1 MFSFSSFCF
10 FWLPFIYFLMWFSLY
25 NWKCMFNAVCEL
37 HTHLW
42 FPLSLIYNLRFI
54 SLLSQPLLIYSWIIY
69 LFCVCVFMSVCVWG
83 GGDLCT
89 HVCITEALHK
99 QQCFFELINML
110 VLSSEAC
117 SDLHFHTT
125 DHKSDE
131 RAYCA
136 IKTYVNDYESSTQPK
151 LHLIWSDMIWYD
163 NQFEKERMEYE
174 RVISSH
180 YIVYLYQSITF
191 RASLTVKGKILC

>member
-1 MFSFSSFCF
+1 MISIIIN
-10 FWLPFIYFLMWFSLY
+10 LQPQIYFS
-25 NWKCMFNAVCEL
+25 
-37 HTHLW
+37 
-42 FPLSLIYNLRFI
+42 PLSATVNLFMN
-54 SLLSQPLLIYSWIIY
+54 Y
-69 LFCVCVFMSVCVWG
+69 LFILRLCVYECVCVCGGGG

-99 QQCFFELINML
+99 QQCFLELINML

-117 SDLHFHTT
+117 SDLHFQTT
-125 DHKSDE
+125 VHKSDE

-136 IKTYVNDYESSTQPK
+136 IKTYVNDYESSTHPK

>member
-1 MFSFSSFCF
+1 MQCVSYTDTSMISIIIN
-10 FWLPFIYFLMWFSLY
+10 LQPQIYFS
-25 NWKCMFNAVCEL
+25 
-37 HTHLW
+37 
-42 FPLSLIYNLRFI
+42 PLSATVNLFMN
-54 SLLSQPLLIYSWIIY
+54 Y
-69 LFCVCVFMSVCVWG
+69 LFILRLCVYECVCVWG
-83 GGDLCT
+83 GFVHTCVYYRGT
-89 HVCITEALHK
+89 TQAAV
-99 QQCFFELINML
+99 FFELINML

-163 NQFEKERMEYE
+163 MIINLKRKEWNMKEWFLL
-174 RVISSH
+174 I
-180 YIVYLYQSITF
+180 I
-191 RASLTVKGKILC
+191 